1 MKYDFTNEQKK
12 VKILRLFATK
22 GAVMKSERRVM
33 DLWQVFIQEGL
44 QVFRIDIGVQKI
56 LVLSFIN
63 FIILNFW

>member
-1 MKYDFTNEQKK
+1 
-12 VKILRLFATK
+12 
-22 GAVMKSERRVM
+22 MKSERRVM

-63 FIILNFW
+63 FINFEFLVMGVF